1 MLETKILI
9 TPLLE
14 AGFSQRELISLYA
27 RAERARGA
35 GAALDGHLDHLQ
47 LCLRKMIE
55 VYGPNDEYYA
65 WLNSISSK

>member
-1 MLETKILI
+1 MLKTKIFI

-14 AGFSQRELISLYA
+14 AGFSQRELISLYT

-35 GAALDGHLDHLQ
+35 GAELDGHLDHLQ
-47 LCLRKMIE
+47 LSLRRMIE
-55 VYGPNDEYYA
+55 AHGPTEEYYA